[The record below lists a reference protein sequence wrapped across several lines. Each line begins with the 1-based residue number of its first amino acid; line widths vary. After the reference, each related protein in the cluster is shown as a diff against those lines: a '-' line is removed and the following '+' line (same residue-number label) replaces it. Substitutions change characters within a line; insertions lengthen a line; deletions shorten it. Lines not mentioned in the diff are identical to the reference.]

1 MKIINNEQFAEFV
14 SSGRKAIQ
22 FSANWCGPCK
32 VLTKTI
38 ENIETDK
45 VEFAKVDIDG
55 SRDLA
60 LEFNIRAVPVVIL
73 FEDGKESKRFIG
85 NKSQNDILQFIE

>member
-1 MKIINNEQFAEFV
+1 MKTINNEQFSDFV
-14 SSGRKAIQ
+14 SSGRKVIQ
-22 FSANWCGPCK
+22 FSAAWCGPCK
-32 VLTKTI
+32 TLTKTI
-38 ENIETDK
+38 EDIETDK

-60 LEFNIRAVPVVIL
+60 VEFNIRAVPVVIL

-85 NKSQNDILQFIE
+85 NKGQSDILQFIE